1 MRVAQVTAR
10 LGETVLDVAHLVPGE
25 RYTIGSAPGMRLAIG
40 GATEFPLVTSEARG
54 FVVRRPVGLGTL
66 AVDGRSCD
74 AADVVLGWAPVS
86 FAIGLV
92 AIEIVLVER
101 TTAPVPRPPVDRRTP
116 AFVVAS
122 LIAHLLLWKAALTFG
137 RVLYVKRPRPVTQAH
152 PLLVHLAP
160 LPPAPPPPA
169 APSPSSPSP
178 TRPVAPAA
186 GRVRMRVVAP
196 RDDNPGFHL
205 PRDRDGNVNAADAVA
220 ALDGVTKPGEIAAM
234 VDQVGPVYV
243 PSAVDHP
250 FGDNLKMDPTTRPGF
265 GAIEIHTGRYR
276 TSEVHDPLVASQGLA
291 LCESRRCE
299 VAGGLDKEAIQETA
313 ATRGYDLQQC
323 MDPGDDPTKLHRG
336 AALLELDIAPD
347 GRVKKVRGQGAAARC
362 AAAVIATLA
371 FPPADEATHVT
382 FTIGY
387 P

>member
-40 GATEFPLVTSEARG
+40 GVTEFSLVTSEARG

-74 AADVVLGWAPVS
+74 AADVVLGWVPVA
-86 FAIGLV
+86 FAVGLV

-101 TTAPVPRPPVDRRTP
+101 SPAPVPRPPVDRRTP

-122 LIAHLLLWKAALTFG
+122 LIAHLLLWKAAITFG
-137 RVLYVKRPRPVTQAH
+137 RVLYVKRPRPVKQAH

-160 LPPAPPPPA
+160 LPPPAPAPPSPA
-169 APSPSSPSP
+169 APPSQP
-178 TRPVAPAA
+178 APPHPATAIAGVRAA
-186 GRVRMRVVAP
+186 AP

-220 ALDGVTKPGEIAAM
+220 ALDGVTKPGEIGAM
-234 VDQVGPVYV
+234 LDRVGPVYV

-265 GAIEIHTGRYR
+265 GAIEIHTGRFR

-299 VAGGLDKEAIQETA
+299 VTGGLDKEAIQETA

-336 AALLELDIAPD
+336 AALLELDIATD
-347 GRVKKVRGQGAAARC
+347 GRVRKVRGQGAAARC
-362 AAAVIATLA
+362 AAAVIASLA
-371 FPPADEATHVT
+371 FPPAGEATHVT